1 MIFPLFM
8 SAATNSAAKGKGSAA
23 KGKDSASNGKGPAA
37 TVPAAQDAAKGP
49 DLARLVIGLKFD
61 GSDAFD
67 YFRPSLLRFAAALA
81 AVEASPDASD
91 VKWESRAPITGWN
104 ADAPSAVG

>member
-1 MIFPLFM
+1 M
-8 SAATNSAAKGKGSAA
+8 SAAPNSAAKGKGSADR
-23 KGKDSASNGKGPAA
+23 GNDSASNGKGPAD
-37 TVPAAQDAAKGP
+37 TVPGAQDAAQDP
-49 DLARLVIGLKFD
+49 NLTRLVIGRKFD